1 MSNRKSIKRHNPVKK
16 IEHGQLHTKNMR
28 HEPKKFKS
36 PFRKPWGA
44 PSGGRGGVGGAGWE
58 QGGGVGRERA

>member
-1 MSNRKSIKRHNPVKK
+1 
-16 IEHGQLHTKNMR
+16 MR
-28 HEPKKFKS
+28 HEPKQIKS

-58 QGGGVGRERA
+58 QGGGVGRENMKGMEGGRWEERVKKILTRGFYSW